1 MAAFELKTVAAYMGY
16 VGYIWSGP
24 NIQGLQVPFL

>member
-16 VGYIWSGP
+16 VGYIWSEP
-24 NIQGLQVPFL
+24 NIQGVPFL